1 MRTVALC
8 SMVLAGALVIGCDK
22 KTDNKPAPAI
32 PAVPATPATPNHN
45 TPTPEA
51 AGHEAVDKAADK
63 AAGLGDAAAQQA
75 KEKLAQVME
84 YIKDNKLDLA
94 EKALAE
100 LESMKD
106 KLPEAIQSQ
115 LANARTALNAA
126 KASKGGMPS
135 LPGAH

>member
-8 SMVLAGALVIGCDK
+8 SMVLAGALVIGCDT
-22 KTDNKPAPAI
+22 KTDNKPAPAT
-32 PAVPATPATPNHN
+32 PAVPATPATPNNN

-51 AGHEAVDKAADK
+51 AGHEAADK
-63 AAGLGDAAAQQA
+63 AAGLSDAAVQQA
-75 KEKLAQVME
+75 KDKLAQVME

-106 KLPEAIQSQ
+106 KLPQAIQSQ
-115 LANARTALNAA
+115 LANARSALNAA
-126 KASKGGMPS
+126 KAANGGMPS
-135 LPGAH
+135 LPGTK